1 MIRFESDYLEGA
13 VPEIMSRLIETNYEQ
28 TAGYGTDPYCR
39 AAREKIKL
47 ECNAFDADIHFLVG
61 GTQANLTVIAAS
73 LRPSSGRYGGR
84 NRAYRGTRDRCNR
97 SNGAQGHNPRDNR
110 R

>member
-47 ECNAFDADIHFLVG
+47 
-61 GTQANLTVIAAS
+61 
-73 LRPSSGRYGGR
+73 
-84 NRAYRGTRDRCNR
+84 
-97 SNGAQGHNPRDNR
+97 
-110 R
+110 

>member
-39 AAREKIKL
+39 AAREKISL
-47 ECNAFDADIHFLVG
+47 SAMRSTRIYISSSAELRQILR
-61 GTQANLTVIAAS
+61 S
-73 LRPSSGRYGGR
+73 LRLLCALI
-84 NRAYRGTRDRCNR
+84 RALWRPKPRISRHTRPV
-97 SNGAQGHNPRDNR
+97 Q
-110 R
+110 